1 MNRRFA
7 ASLASLTVPIVSVAL
22 FAQQP
27 AAPVPLQRGVSV
39 QMAVTRNAVS
49 VPNADRQDALVVA
62 VTANGTAYLGG
73 EPLETPVLADR
84 VKSVLAA
91 RSEKTVYIKADAR
104 LPYLRLIEVMDALQT
119 SGIQGLTLLTA
130 QQEAADQTQR
140 TVSPKGLAMRVVTQA
155 P

>member
-1 MNRRFA
+1 MNRRFTA
-7 ASLASLTVPIVSVAL
+7 CLVSLTVSVVSVAAL
-22 FAQQP
+22 AQQ
-27 AAPVPLQRGVSV
+27 AGGPVPLQRGVSV

-73 EPLETPVLADR
+73 DALETSVLADR
-84 VKSVLAA
+84 VRSLLSA
-91 RSEKTVYIKADAR
+91 RSERTVYIKADAR
-104 LPYLRLIEVMDALQT
+104 LPYMRLIEVMDALQT

-130 QQEAADQTQR
+130 QRDAAGQAQR
-140 TVSPKGLAMRVVTQA
+140 PVSPKGLAMRIVTQA

>member
-7 ASLASLTVPIVSVAL
+7 ACLVSLTVPVVSVVVL
-22 FAQQP
+22 AQQTGG
-27 AAPVPLQRGVSV
+27 PVPLQRGVSV
-39 QMAVTRNAVS
+39 QMAVTRNGVS
-49 VPNADRQDALVVA
+49 VPDADRQDAVVVA

-73 EPLETPVLADR
+73 DPLETPVLADR
-84 VKSVLAA
+84 VKTALAA

-130 QQEAADQTQR
+130 QQDTAERTQR
-140 TVSPKGLAMRVVTQA
+140 PVSPKGLSMRVVTQA